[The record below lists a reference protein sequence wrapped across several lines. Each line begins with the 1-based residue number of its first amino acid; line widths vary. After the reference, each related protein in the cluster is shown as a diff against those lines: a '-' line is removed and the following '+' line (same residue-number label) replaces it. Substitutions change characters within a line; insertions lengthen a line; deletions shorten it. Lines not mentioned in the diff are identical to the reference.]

1 MPSMRKIN
9 CPAVTFCLRARLSFE
24 MTPEALLSTAW
35 SLRNKLYR
43 YARSITGDSELARDV
58 VQETLIR
65 VWEQGAKAAELR
77 HPEAWC
83 MTLTRNF
90 ALGKL
95 RSQRV
100 RRMENHP
107 SEVLT
112 APENSPYE
120 VSEQSDNMGF
130 VRLIVNR
137 LPLKQREVFRLRDVE
152 GYSYREIAGIIG
164 LSESDV
170 RVSLH
175 RARTRIREEME
186 KYHAYGLKKSTT
198 AT

>member
-1 MPSMRKIN
+1 
-9 CPAVTFCLRARLSFE
+9 

-43 YARSITGDSELARDV
+43 YACNITGDRDAARDV

-65 VWEQGAKAAELR
+65 VWEQGAKAPELR

-83 MTLTRNF
+83 MTLARNF
-90 ALGKL
+90 ALGVL
-95 RSQRV
+95 RS
-100 RRMENHP
+100 RRWLGGE
-107 SEVLT
+107 ST
-112 APENSPYE
+112 AAEHLADPGVSPYE
-120 VSEQSDNMGF
+120 TSERSDNLVLVG
-130 VRLIVNR
+130 RIVDR

-152 GYSYREIAGIIG
+152 GYSYREIAGITG

-175 RARTRIREEME
+175 RARLRIRKELE
-186 KYHAYGLKKSTT
+186 KLHAYGLKKSAT